1 MNMLG
6 LCLFIVQCRLG
17 LYDESHAL
25 LGAFL
30 GASIWRPGGLLFFS
44 SVEGEVVLTDTAIKR
59 GTTGEQDYK
68 MADSGGLFLLVTKA
82 GGKLWRW
89 KYRFEGKEKK
99 MSLGQYPEVMLAEVR
114 VLHANARR
122 LLVSGTRY

>member
-1 MNMLG
+1 
-6 LCLFIVQCRLG
+6 
-17 LYDESHAL
+17 
-25 LGAFL
+25 
-30 GASIWRPGGLLFFS
+30 
-44 SVEGEVVLTDTAIKR
+44 
-59 GTTGEQDYK
+59 